1 MKLLTCIQNQG
12 ARELLAWQYPGR
24 QFAAYSQLVV
34 EDGEAA
40 ILLLPDHPPRLF
52 APGRHTLRTSVLP
65 LLDSLVRLPFG
76 GHSPFT
82 AQLWFISVRE
92 LLGIKW
98 GTATPVQ
105 LMDSCYQMLLTLRG
119 YGQFGIRVEDPLLF
133 FDRLCRN
140 MSNQPADGRWFT
152 ELFRGVITLQVKDA
166 IAGYMARQGGL
177 EGLGG
182 SLMAVSR
189 EVQAR
194 LEPQFEA
201 YGLRLLDFCLTD
213 ISPVPGDK
221 SVEQL
226 REALTRRAVRR
237 LYNPQEDAP

>member
-12 ARELLAWQYPGR
+12 ARELLAWQHPGR

-34 EDGEAA
+34 EAGEAA

-52 APGRHTLRTSVLP
+52 GPGRHTLHTPALP
-65 LLDSLVRLPFG
+65 LLDRLVRLPFG
-76 GHSPFT
+76 GRSPFC
-82 AQLWFISVRE
+82 AQLWYISTQE

-98 GTATPVQ
+98 GTASPVQ
-105 LMDSCYQMLLTLRG
+105 LMDSRYQLLLPLRG
-119 YGQFGIRVEDPLLF
+119 YGQFGVRVEEPLLF

-140 MSNQPADGRWFT
+140 LSNQPADGRWLT
-152 ELFRGVITLQVKDA
+152 DLFRGIITLQVKDA
-166 IAGYMARQGGL
+166 IAGYMTQNGGL

-194 LEPQFEA
+194 LEPQLAA

-213 ISPVPGDK
+213 ISPMPGDPG
-221 SVEQL
+221 VEQL
-226 REALTRRAVRR
+226 REALARRAVRR
-237 LYNPQEDAP
+237 LEDPGEETP